1 MPSQLKA
8 SIKMVATEAAPQRLT
23 EIESPDFYWKYRLDR
38 LAIKKSGD
46 LALVESNYPEA
57 KSPKDLFDAYYLDLT
72 LQGKM
77 EGFDWVADK
86 LITDSEWMFIY
97 KNICQW
103 SVKTVKEF
111 RPNASNLPSS
121 DFDLLK
127 QFYPQLNFR
136 ELETP
141 FSVEEVGAG
150 FPYSSMKDMLNAA
163 IAGDLNVPGYAKGTA
178 TSLEA
183 TEVREQLNSLKEATM
198 KKVDAIYEETLVY
211 ANSAFPDAEAKVHYQ
226 ALKKRL
232 ADFPQSAAGW
242 STLRTNMEKEVDE
255 MARLASK
262 RVDEHHGHEEEGEGH
277 GHGEKKASPAQE
289 FEAKYG
295 RNLDEMQ
302 ERMALYKTDPE
313 GFLQASIF
321 AKYGK
326 DGLDVWKKS
335 QEFSAQMSVMSEA
348 DKKATEASFTNF
360 LDSA

>member
-1 MPSQLKA
+1 
-8 SIKMVATEAAPQRLT
+8 MVATEVQPKPLAI
-23 EIESPDFYWKYRLDR
+23 IESPDFYWKYRLDR

-46 LALVESNYPEA
+46 LALVETNYPEA
-57 KSPKDLFDAYYLDLT
+57 QTSKDLFEAYYLDLT

-77 EGFDWVADK
+77 DGFDWVGDK
-86 LITDSEWMFIY
+86 EITDSEWIFIY

-103 SVKTVKEF
+103 SATTVEANK
-111 RPNASNLPSS
+111 PSADNLPKS

-136 ELETP
+136 ELESP
-141 FSVEEVGAG
+141 FSIEEVGAE
-150 FPYSSMKDMLNAA
+150 FPYSNMKEMLNAA
-163 IAGDLNVPGYAKGTA
+163 LSGDLNVPGYAKSTS

-183 TEVREQLNSLKEATM
+183 TEVREQLSALKEATL
-198 KKVDAIYEETLVY
+198 KRVDAIYEETLIY
-211 ANSAFPDAEAKVHYQ
+211 ANNCFPDDQAKTHYQ

-242 STLRTNMEKEVDE
+242 SALRSNMEKEVDE

-262 RVDEHHGHEEEGEGH
+262 GSEEHGHHEEDGEGHEEKGPS
-277 GHGEKKASPAQE
+277 AAQE

-302 ERMALYKTDPE
+302 ERMNLYKSDPE

-326 DGLDVWKKS
+326 EGVDVWRKS
-335 QEFSAQMSVMSEA
+335 QEFSAQMSVMSDA
-348 DKKATEASFTNF
+348 DKAATEASFANF
-360 LDSA
+360 LNSA